1 MLESRKVGGGLPSL
15 ELGNGAGCV
24 FKYILQRPKRVDFEE
39 LVRMVVG
46 SEFDWSRKARG
57 TKGSVRR
64 TKRGLERGESFGG

>member
-1 MLESRKVGGGLPSL
+1 MLESRKVGDSLPPL

-24 FKYILQRPKRVDFEE
+24 FKYILQRPKRMVFKE
-39 LVRMVVG
+39 LMRIVVG
-46 SEFDWSRKARG
+46 NEVDWSRKARG